1 MLIIHMVTHIAHL
14 KLLPETG
21 ARRGPVL
28 LAIVLN
34 GTAVVLGGYHLGK
47 VSPGLFVWIVGL
59 FLLAFALEYFF
70 HRLSRRSVQARTED
84 NAARRAMGRV
94 RSTDGQV

>member
-1 MLIIHMVTHIAHL
+1 
-14 KLLPETG
+14 
-21 ARRGPVL
+21 
-28 LAIVLN
+28 
-34 GTAVVLGGYHLGK
+34 VVLGGYHLGK

-84 NAARRAMGRV
+84 NAARQAMGRV